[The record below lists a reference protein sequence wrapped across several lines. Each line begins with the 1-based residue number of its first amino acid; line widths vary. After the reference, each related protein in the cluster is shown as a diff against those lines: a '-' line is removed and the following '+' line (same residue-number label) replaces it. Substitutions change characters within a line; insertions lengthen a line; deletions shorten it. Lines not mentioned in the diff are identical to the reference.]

1 MQVQRTRVVT
11 TVLLLLSFVG
21 CARMKQNAIYGAAT
35 DDSWR
40 CPRDLTSIQDFGDHR
55 YRLMGC
61 GWLSDYE
68 CEIPLQFGGIG
79 SVVSGTSCR
88 ALTPPIPIH

>member
-1 MQVQRTRVVT
+1 MR
-11 TVLLLLSFVG
+11 
-21 CARMKQNAIYGAAT
+21 QNAIYGAAT

-40 CPRDLTSIQDFGDHR
+40 CPRDLTSIEDFGDHR

-68 CEIPLQFGGIG
+68 CELPLQLGGIG
-79 SVVSGTSCR
+79 AVVSGTSCR
-88 ALTPPIPIH
+88 ALTPPVPIHFVPPHVFVQQPVMLSPQGAVDGG